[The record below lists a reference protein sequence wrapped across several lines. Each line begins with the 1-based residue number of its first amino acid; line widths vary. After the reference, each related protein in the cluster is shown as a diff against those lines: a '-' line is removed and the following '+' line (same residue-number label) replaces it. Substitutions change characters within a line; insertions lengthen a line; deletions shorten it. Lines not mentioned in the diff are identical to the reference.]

1 MSAQSDV
8 ILEKLRNEGD
18 PKVRELLASMSNEE
32 IMYTAQIV
40 SQMEQHSPPEMRKM
54 FPLISEFQA
63 ALKGTEKSVAS
74 GVSIDGGQVS
84 KPPVDLSI
92 LIAIADYHSDRF
104 GKTEEAWVKLCEVV
118 ETEVRS
124 RIPSETPSSG
134 SGCAGVF
141 LALIL
146 TLATVCFSLI

>member
-63 ALKGTEKSVAS
+63 ALEGTEKSVAS

-92 LIAIADYHSDRF
+92 
-104 GKTEEAWVKLCEVV
+104 
-118 ETEVRS
+118 S
-124 RIPSETPSSG
+124 R
-134 SGCAGVF
+134 
-141 LALIL
+141 ALL
-146 TLATVCFSLI
+146 LPPP